1 MTLIF
6 DFKPC
11 SINYDITT
19 QQENAQLETTW
30 ILRSLHL
37 EGITH
42 FGKSYSTHKSSLDG
56 WRELDQETVVKLYR
70 QVHMKVT
77 WGHSRLGFKM
87 FYRRYHIRVY
97 YLVIDWHTLECNIWI
112 WVRSCWSGT
121 FDLGLNHIRL
131 QHFYMIKHAKCC
143 SLIWFNPRP
152 NVTL

>member
-6 DFKPC
+6 YFKPC

-77 WGHSRLGFKM
+77 
-87 FYRRYHIRVY
+87 
-97 YLVIDWHTLECNIWI
+97 
-112 WVRSCWSGT
+112 
-121 FDLGLNHIRL
+121 
-131 QHFYMIKHAKCC
+131 
-143 SLIWFNPRP
+143 
-152 NVTL
+152 